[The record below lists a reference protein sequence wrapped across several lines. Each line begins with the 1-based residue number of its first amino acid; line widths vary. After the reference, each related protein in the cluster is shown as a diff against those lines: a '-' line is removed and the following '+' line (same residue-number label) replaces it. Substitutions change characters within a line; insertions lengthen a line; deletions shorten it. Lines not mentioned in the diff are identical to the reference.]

1 MENDLPLTDEEWEKL
16 RDRDFPVQDFLKK
29 LDLFDSIRH
38 IAGQSEFA
46 GIVYENAQKLRK
58 AAVSVFVEGRRDS
71 VEDLFSRASAFDS
84 VISDIEEWVSG
95 IRKAMDSL
103 EKTRPGRTALLDD
116 EDDSQS

>member
-16 RDRDFPVQDFLKK
+16 RNSTFSVQDFLKK

-38 IAGQSEFA
+38 VTGQSEFA
-46 GIVYENAQKLRK
+46 GIVNENAQKLRE
-58 AAVSVFVEGRRDS
+58 AAADVFVEGRRDC
-71 VEDLFSRASAFDS
+71 VKDLFLSASAFDS
-84 VISDIEEWVSG
+84 VISDIEDWVSD

-116 EDDSQS
+116 GDN

>member
-1 MENDLPLTDEEWEKL
+1 MKKDLPLTDEEWEKL

-46 GIVYENAQKLRK
+46 GIVYENAQQLRK
-58 AAVSVFVEGRRDS
+58 AAENVFVEGRRDS
-71 VEDLFSRASAFDS
+71 VADLFSRASAFDS

-116 EDDSQS
+116 EDDSPS